1 MDKLFPS
8 DGVDLAGHLSRPRV
22 APGTWT
28 PAVVISHGFPTVQR
42 GSARSALSFPELADR
57 IANEMGWYAL
67 AFNFRGCGGSDGDF
81 SLQGWLDD
89 LLAAADFARSQPDV
103 GGVWLVGFGTGGAL
117 SVCAAARDAAVRGV
131 AAVAAPAD
139 FDDWAS
145 HPRRLLQHARDL
157 GMVRDP
163 AFPRAFD
170 RWSKELRALRAVSCA
185 EELAPRPLL
194 VLHGADDDL
203 VPGFDARVVADA
215 HGDAEMRIID
225 GGGHQLRHDPR
236 GVAVLLGWLDRQR
249 NEAVASRTG
258 A

>member
-1 MDKLFPS
+1 MDELFHS
-8 DGVDLAGHLSRPRV
+8 DGIDLAGHWARPRT

-42 GSARSALSFPELADR
+42 GSARSAHTFPELADR
-57 IANEMGWYAL
+57 IAAELGWCAL
-67 AFNFRGCGGSDGDF
+67 AFNFRGCGGSSGDF

-89 LLAAADFARSQPDV
+89 LLAAVRFAGSQPDV
-103 GGVWLVGFGTGGAL
+103 GGVWLVGFGSGGAL
-117 SVCAAARDAAVRGV
+117 SICAAARDPEVRGV

-163 AFPRAFD
+163 TFPGSFD
-170 RWSKELRALRAVSCA
+170 AWAREIRGLRAVTCA
-185 EELAPRPLL
+185 PETADRPLL
-194 VLHGADDDL
+194 VLHGGDDDV
-203 VPGFDARVVADA
+203 VPVFDARVVADA
-215 HGDAEMRIID
+215 HGDADMRIID

-236 GVAVLLGWLDRQR
+236 GLAVLLGWLDRQR
-249 NEAVASRTG
+249 DEALASRAG
-258 A
+258 